1 MWKKLSDQRV
11 KHKCFTLIELL
22 VVIAII
28 AILAS
33 ILLPALNNARTR
45 RKISSCI
52 SNNKQFSS
60 AIAMYVGDNDST
72 YMPTSDAVWTNPGT
86 MVQAGRWPRRLD
98 LNNYLSYGQ
107 VYACPVTYPLFTDPY
122 ANGVSDF
129 TKVSADVPAKYI
141 GYGLNTGIGGG
152 KFDSSDYAN
161 SAKESKI
168 KNPSGKILIT
178 ETRDSGNNA
187 AERRGSSILR
197 AVNSSD
203 SQKPLYLMAAH
214 NNPYYTGN
222 YAPAAQYE
230 GGSST
235 VLWADGH
242 VEEFKSPTKILVDY
256 DKYYNPYK

>member
-1 MWKKLSDQRV
+1 MSKALSGRRV
-11 KHKCFTLIELL
+11 KRTRFTLIELL

-28 AILAS
+28 AILAA
-33 ILLPALNNARTR
+33 ILLPALNNARVRGQIAT
-45 RKISSCI
+45 CI
-52 SNNKQFSS
+52 NNNKQFSS

-72 YMPTSDAVWTNPGT
+72 YMPTSDAVWTDPGT

-98 LNNYLSYGQ
+98 IHNYLNFGP
-107 VYACPVTYPLFTDPY
+107 VYACPITYPMFTDPY
-122 ANGVSDF
+122 ANGSADF
-129 TKVSADVPAKYI
+129 TKLTGDVPSKYI

-152 KFDSSDYAN
+152 KFDNSEYAN

-168 KNPSGKILIT
+168 KNPSGKIVIA
-178 ETRDSGNNA
+178 ETRDSGDNP

-197 AVNSSD
+197 AVNSSA
-203 SQKPLYLMAAH
+203 SGKPLYLIAAH
-214 NNPYYTGN
+214 NNPLYSGN

-230 GGSST
+230 QGSST

-242 VEEFKSPTKILVDY
+242 VSEVMGPTKELTDF